1 MFFRQILNIYICHD
15 IYDSP
20 MVKKVIEKKLFLSLA
35 KLHYIFL
42 SSSNVV
48 NYFTNKFVEFGHNLK
63 KIPLLVD
70 TGYLKLDNVIKE
82 LKKML
87 SLIF

>member
-1 MFFRQILNIYICHD
+1 
-15 IYDSP
+15 

-82 LKKML
+82 LKK
-87 SLIF
+87 